1 MAKTRTKAKKAKAR
15 KSKAKTMSK
24 NVKASDILAYDH
36 KVLEGAQA
44 TRRYFAKF
52 ERIIEHLK
60 QVAKLSEDEKLVT
73 SAESKILQMYL
84 LGLSYTFTALS
95 YKFLMANRVGD
106 HVGTLLSIDKT
117 DSGFPIYE
125 EILHMAADASQAKK
139 HLSSLP
145 SQKRLKQDMIN
156 HILSEQTAPTKL
168 QYALSQRI
176 YYEYLTDASL
186 FLPGNDPQGIWISG
200 KRSRDHRSYLI
211 HWAKYDSQ
219 TNVPAVYM
227 MELGDTGR
235 KALPRDEKR
244 WPRVQSH
251 LMAQSISSL
260 KLLTIARGFDR
271 DFDDLHPKF
280 LRRFNI
286 GPMYSHTFTEQHG
299 PLRDILSEAKGKPGL
314 DWALAWTVE
323 SLVSEST
330 TREKTGMFSTA
341 QRELYRIDTL
351 DSKAAEDGATE
362 IARSLILPHRAFQVL
377 EEKNPAS
384 LRSTHKY
391 VVGKNAKILSYK

>member
-1 MAKTRTKAKKAKAR
+1 MTKPR
-15 KSKAKTMSK
+15 SK
-24 NVKASDILAYDH
+24 NKKVSTRKPSASDVLSYDH

-52 ERIIEHLK
+52 ERIISHLK
-60 QVAKLSEDEKLVT
+60 QVTKLSKKEGLVT
-73 SAESKILQMYL
+73 TQEAKILLTYL

-95 YKFLMANRVGD
+95 YKFLMANRVGE

-139 HLSSLP
+139 HLKSLP

-156 HILSEQTAPTKL
+156 HILTEHTAPTKL

-176 YYEYLTDASL
+176 YYEHLSDASL
-186 FLPGNDPQGIWISG
+186 FLPHNDPQGIWISG
-200 KRSRDHRSYLI
+200 KKSRDQRSYLV
-211 HWAKYDSQ
+211 HWAQYDSQ
-219 TNVPAVYM
+219 TNVPAIYM
-227 MELGDTGR
+227 MEIEDTGR

-251 LMAQSISSL
+251 LMAQSMSSL

-286 GPMYSHTFTEQHG
+286 GPMYSHKFTEQHG
-299 PLRDILSEAKGKPGL
+299 PLREILADAQGEPGL
-314 DWALAWTVE
+314 DWALTWTVE
-323 SLVSEST
+323 SLVSDST
-330 TREKTGMFSTA
+330 TTEKTGMFSTA

-351 DSKAAEDGATE
+351 DPQAAEDGATE
-362 IARSLILPHRAFQVL
+362 VARSLILPHRAFQVL

-384 LRSTHKY
+384 LRNVRKY
-391 VVGKNAKILSYK
+391 VVGKNDNILSYK